1 MEKPKSEARELMG
14 HVREECVKDPL
25 YMTKLLVSVFGKNIF
40 AIILRILAYL
50 LVAYVAVTYFDMSK
64 TVAAIL
70 VFATIISYNSFKMI
84 LHKIRDGAKNGKQN
98 IGDSSDN
105 R

>member
-1 MEKPKSEARELMG
+1 MEKPKNEAKELMG
-14 HVREECVKDPL
+14 HVKEECIKDPL

-40 AIILRILAYL
+40 TIIIRILAYV
-50 LVAYVAVTYFDMSK
+50 LVYYIATTYLGIAK
-64 TVAAIL
+64 TTAGIL
-70 VFATIISYNSFKMI
+70 VFAVIISYNSFKMI

-98 IGDSSDN
+98 IGDSGDN